1 MPNAW
6 EFTDAQCQYG
16 SIFGP
21 AKIRYRL
28 ESIVI
33 ITSETPNNVCPICGK
48 KYEKGMNMD
57 IVGAS
62 VHQKDSFTNTCGY
75 YGMELV
81 EFPACTECSHTLIS
95 GDTDNPKF
103 VKYDK
108 QISELIAVA
117 CSERF
122 KNKKEDKNG

>member
-1 MPNAW
+1 MSNAW

-28 ESIVI
+28 GSIAKVI
-33 ITSETPNNVCPICGK
+33 SEDPDAVCLICGE
-48 KYEKGMNMD
+48 KYREGMIMN
-57 IVGAS
+57 AS

-81 EFPACTECSHTLIS
+81 TFPTCSDCSTALIS
-95 GDTDNPKF
+95 GDTDNPEF
-103 VKYDK
+103 VKCDK
-108 QISELIAVA
+108 RIAELIAIA

>member
-33 ITSETPNNVCPICGK
+33 ITSDNQNEVCPICGK
-48 KYEKGMNMD
+48 KYKKGMNMG
-57 IVGAS
+57 IMRAS
-62 VHQKDSFTNTCGY
+62 VHQKDFFTNTCGY
-75 YGMELV
+75 YGTELV
-81 EFPACTECSHTLIS
+81 DFPACDTCGAALIG
-95 GDTDNPKF
+95 GDTDNPDF

-108 QISELIAVA
+108 CIAELIAVA

>member
-21 AKIRYRL
+21 SKIRYRL
-28 ESIVI
+28 ESIARIVLEN
-33 ITSETPNNVCPICGK
+33 SDEVCPICGK
-48 KYEKGMNMD
+48 LYKKGASVD
-57 IVGAS
+57 IVSAS
-62 VHQKDSFTNTCGY
+62 VHQKEFFANTCGY
-75 YGMELV
+75 YGTELV
-81 EFPACTECSHTLIS
+81 DFPACTECSHTLIG
-95 GDTDNPKF
+95 GDTDNPDF

-108 QISELIAVA
+108 RLSELIATA

-122 KNKKEDKNG
+122 KNKKEDKDG